1 MLDLPTHSISERR
14 VSRFSPSEPSS
25 SANPVCTK
33 HPRQSPL
40 CMRTTPQQCGHSSYS
55 CWCVAKESVRPEK
68 SMLGEVKLK
77 ELRKG
82 DLASVKRARREI
94 EAQHRAQSILRKLA
108 GKVPKK
114 LQNPKLSRLHIVVLL
129 TIRSR

>member
-1 MLDLPTHSISERR
+1 
-14 VSRFSPSEPSS
+14 
-25 SANPVCTK
+25 
-33 HPRQSPL
+33 
-40 CMRTTPQQCGHSSYS
+40 
-55 CWCVAKESVRPEK
+55 
-68 SMLGEVKLK
+68 MLGEVKLK